1 MQGVSGVQFGTE
13 PAAAANALL
22 GHAALLVDA
31 LAEVRKS
38 SPSGREGAQDRRGDM
53 VEVWIALALLGADLL
68 DAAAKSAGHW
78 WGALPFGTVW
88 TLPEPHRRHPDLIA
102 LGLDRMPPCRDELRR
117 AYRSA
122 AKVAHPDVHGGSR
135 EAFLAVTAAF
145 ERLSGTIGGKAA

>member
-22 GHAALLVDA
+22 GHAALLIDA
-31 LAEVRKS
+31 LAVVRKS
-38 SPSGREGAQDRRGDM
+38 SPSEREGAQDRRGDM
-53 VEVWIALALLGADLL
+53 VEVWITMALLGADLL
-68 DAAAKSAGHW
+68 GTAAKSAGHW

-88 TLPEPHRRHPDLIA
+88 TPAGLPRHHPDLIA
-102 LGLDRMPPCRDELRR
+102 LGLDCMPPSRDELRR

-122 AKVAHPDVHGGSR
+122 VKVAHPDVHGGSR
-135 EAFLAVTAAF
+135 EAFLAVAAAF